1 MVYEIRVEGHLA
13 RQWDEW
19 FAGMQ
24 VSLEE
29 TGDTVLRGALAD
41 QAALY
46 GVLKRVRDLGL
57 PLVSLQRLGPEAQA
71 GDEPVLRNVS

>member
-1 MVYEIRVEGHLA
+1 MIYEIRVEGHLD
-13 RQWDEW
+13 RQWEEW
-19 FAGMQ
+19 FAGLR
-24 VSLEE
+24 VSLEA
-29 TGDTVLRGALAD
+29 TGDTLLTGPLTD

>member
-1 MVYEIRVEGHLA
+1 MIYEIRVEGHLD
-13 RQWDEW
+13 RQWEEW
-19 FAGMQ
+19 FAGLR
-24 VSLEE
+24 VSLEA
-29 TGDTVLRGALAD
+29 TGDTLLTGPLTD

-46 GVLKRVRDLGL
+46 GALKRVRDLGL